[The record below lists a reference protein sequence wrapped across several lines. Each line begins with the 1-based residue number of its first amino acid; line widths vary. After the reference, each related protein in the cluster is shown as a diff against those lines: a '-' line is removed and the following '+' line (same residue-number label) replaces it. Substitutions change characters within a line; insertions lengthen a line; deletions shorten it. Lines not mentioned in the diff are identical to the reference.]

1 MTVHRLSQEIARPTS
16 EVFAT
21 IVDGGA
27 FASWNPTIRSSRP
40 LSEGA
45 PGNGTTFEWD
55 LRGFG
60 PVTQRLEEFDADRS
74 VRIVP
79 ELTSLA
85 GGHRFKLTDL
95 GGRTRVDHELEM
107 IPRGRYRL
115 LGPIMSFI
123 GRRNL
128 RATAAALKD
137 HLEGRPPRG

>member
-1 MTVHRLSQEIARPTS
+1 MS

-21 IVDGGA
+21 IVDGGS

-60 PVTQRLEEFDADRS
+60 PVTQRLEEFDPDRC

-79 ELTSLA
+79 QLASLA
-85 GGHRFKLTDL
+85 GGHRFTLTDL

-107 IPRGRYRL
+107 IPRGKYRL
-115 LGPIMSFI
+115 LGPMMSLT

-128 RATAAALKD
+128 RATAAALKAY
-137 HLEGRPPRG
+137 LEGGPPRG